1 GDARVVRAVGQAG
14 DGLAAAKEEVG
25 MAGIAD
31 RPAAGFLV
39 ELEQRAALADRDDVV
54 DQLGLQLDIELVG
67 LGERG
72 VAPYRRPRTQHMP
85 MGARLARAR
94 GGGGWRLGAA
104 RQPEPVHR
112 ADHRIAGDAATLRS
126 DLARRQTIRPEFLQ
140 RFDALI
146 GPGHASNSSPV
157 AAAEEVQTESHSGPG
172 QRPVG
177 PTHTRATDLRYDL
190 SAARSVVFDD
200 GKATIWRESGANGR
214 AGLLPLFCPRL
225 PHP

>member
-1 GDARVVRAVGQAG
+1 
-14 DGLAAAKEEVG
+14 
-25 MAGIAD
+25 
-31 RPAAGFLV
+31 
-39 ELEQRAALADRDDVV
+39 
-54 DQLGLQLDIELVG
+54 
-67 LGERG
+67 
-72 VAPYRRPRTQHMP
+72 MP

-104 RQPEPVHR
+104 RQPEPVHL
-112 ADHRIAGDAATLRS
+112 ADHRIAGDAAKLRS
-126 DLARRQTIRPEFLQ
+126 DLARRQSIRPEFLQ

-200 GKATIWRESGANGR
+200 GKATIWRESGARVR
-214 AGLLPLFCPRL
+214 AACFHMFCPRRPMR
-225 PHP
+225 PHLSANLCSALTFAAVAVASSVMLTADHAAIQYRVVPPGEAAHFVSTDCRLDDE